1 MVHFQGQTHQE
12 EEGAKEMNGEE
23 GEKGLSGDYRV
34 MLLVGALILS
44 LILLFLPT
52 VFPELNYGGL
62 RYGLDLDGGSWLQLR
77 PEGALVQIDADVG
90 QIISQEYGALL
101 NETITLINETS
112 SKVSFTTNKIVTDK
126 QIESLGYGEA
136 TVLTRGGVTTVDLQL
151 SKSQVITRYLENKF
165 KTEVVII
172 EDRDGLWFEIRKKT
186 SAEELESILIP
197 VKGSILAYKDGV
209 SPTTLAGTKE
219 ILENKLNLFGLSD
232 IKPTIVDNEFI
243 LIDLAGIDIDTALDL
258 AGTPGKFEIRIQTEG
273 NETQHAI
280 YGEDIQSV
288 GFHKTDTYG
297 IWGVPFTLTQQ
308 GADALKEVA
317 IETNA
322 VNDPDSHNVIMLL
335 DNNEIYSAPLSKD
348 LADSLKYVPVQQMS
362 ASFGTDGGSKEKAKQ
377 LETHLRAG
385 ALPVNVEVIGS
396 GQVPAS
402 LGAQFK
408 ELTAIAGLLA
418 IIVVSF
424 VIYLRY
430 RRKEIMLP
438 MILTSLSEVIMILG
452 FASAVKWQL
461 DLPAI
466 AGIIAVIG
474 TGIDHLVII
483 TDEVLYEG
491 KLPPTKVYLTR
502 ISRAFG
508 IIFGAAATTIIAMIW
523 LIWLGFGAMRLFAM
537 TTIVGVLIGVLI
549 ARPAYAR
556 IIKYV
561 LKEEQ
566 EE

>member
-1 MVHFQGQTHQE
+1 
-12 EEGAKEMNGEE
+12 MNGEE

-151 SKSQVITRYLENKF
+151 SKTQVITRYLENKF

-523 LIWLGFGAMRLFAM
+523 LVWMGFGAMRLFAM

>member
-1 MVHFQGQTHQE
+1 
-12 EEGAKEMNGEE
+12 
-23 GEKGLSGDYRV
+23 
-34 MLLVGALILS
+34 
-44 LILLFLPT
+44 
-52 VFPELNYGGL
+52 
-62 RYGLDLDGGSWLQLR
+62 
-77 PEGALVQIDADVG
+77 
-90 QIISQEYGALL
+90 
-101 NETITLINETS
+101 
-112 SKVSFTTNKIVTDK
+112 
-126 QIESLGYGEA
+126 
-136 TVLTRGGVTTVDLQL
+136 
-151 SKSQVITRYLENKF
+151 
-165 KTEVVII
+165 
-172 EDRDGLWFEIRKKT
+172 
-186 SAEELESILIP
+186 LIP

-209 SPTTLAGTKE
+209 SPTTLADTKI

-335 DNNEIYSAPLSKD
+335 DNKEIYSAPLSKD

-362 ASFGTDGGSKEKAKQ
+362 ASFGTDTGSKERAKQ

-508 IIFGAAATTIIAMIW
+508 IIFAAAATTIIAMIW
-523 LIWLGFGAMRLFAM
+523 LVWMGFGAMRLFAM

-556 IIKYV
+556 IIKEV

>member
-1 MVHFQGQTHQE
+1 
-12 EEGAKEMNGEE
+12 MNGEE

-77 PEGALVQIDADVG
+77 PEGALVQIDADMD

-101 NETITLINETS
+101 NETITLTRES
-112 SKVSFTTNKIVTDK
+112 SSEVSFTTNKVITDK

-151 SKSQVITRYLENKF
+151 SKTQVITTYLENKF

-172 EDRDGLWFEIRKKT
+172 EDRDGSWFEIRKKT
-186 SAEELESILIP
+186 SAEELESLLIP

-209 SPTTLAGTKE
+209 SPTTLADTKI

-232 IKPTIVDNEFI
+232 IKPTIVDNKFI
-243 LIDLAGIDIDTALDL
+243 MIDLAGIDIDTAMDL

-297 IWGVPFTLTQQ
+297 VWGVPFTLTQQ

-322 VNDPDSHNVIMLL
+322 VNDPDNHNVIMLL
-335 DNNEIYSAPLSKD
+335 DNKEIYSAPLSKD

-362 ASFGTDGGSKEKAKQ
+362 ASFGTDTGSKERAKQ

-424 VIYLRY
+424 VIYFRY

-523 LIWLGFGAMRLFAM
+523 LVWMGFGAMRLFAM

>member
-1 MVHFQGQTHQE
+1 MSS
-12 EEGAKEMNGEE
+12 EEGK
-23 GEKGLSGDYRV
+23 KGLGGDYRV
-34 MLLVGALILS
+34 ILLVGALILS

-62 RYGLDLDGGSWLQLR
+62 KYGLDLDGGSWLQLR
-77 PEGALVQIDADVG
+77 PEGALVQVDADMS

-101 NETITLINETS
+101 NETITLTKETS
-112 SKVSFTTNKIVTDK
+112 SEVSFTTNQVVTDK
-126 QIESLGYGEA
+126 QIESLGYGQA
-136 TVLTRGGVTTVDLQL
+136 TVLTRGGVSTVNLQV
-151 SKSQVITRYLENKF
+151 SKTQAITRYLENKY
-165 KTEVVII
+165 KTEVKII

-186 SAEELESILIP
+186 SSEELESILIP
-197 VKGSILAYKDGV
+197 VNGSISAYKDGV
-209 SPTTLAGTKE
+209 SPTTLAETKT

-232 IKPTIVDNEFI
+232 IKPTIVGNEFI
-243 LIDLAGIDIDTALDL
+243 LIDLAGIDIDTAMNLT
-258 AGTPGKFEIRIQTEG
+258 GTPGKFEIRIQTIE
-273 NETQHAI
+273 NETQHAL

-288 GFHKTDTYG
+288 GIHKTSRSRV
-297 IWGVPFTLTQQ
+297 WGVPFTLTQQ
-308 GADALKEVA
+308 GANALQQVA

-335 DNNEIYSAPLSKD
+335 DNKELYSAPLSKD
-348 LADSLKYVPVQQMS
+348 LADSLKYVPIKEMS
-362 ASFGTDGGSKEKAKQ
+362 ASFGTDTGSKEKAKE
-377 LETHLRAG
+377 LETHLKAG

-418 IIVVSF
+418 IIMVSF
-424 VIYLRY
+424 VIYFRY

-438 MILTSLSEVIMILG
+438 MVLTSVSEVVMILG

-491 KLPPTKVYLTR
+491 KLPPTKVYLIR
-502 ISRAFG
+502 VSRAFG
-508 IIFGAAATTIIAMIW
+508 IIFAAAATTIIAMVW
-523 LIWLGFGAMRLFAM
+523 LVSMGFGDMRLFAL
-537 TTIVGVLIGVLI
+537 TTIIGVLIGVLI
-549 ARPAYAR
+549 ARPAM
-556 IIKYV
+556 
-561 LKEEQ
+561 
-566 EE
+566 

>member
-1 MVHFQGQTHQE
+1 
-12 EEGAKEMNGEE
+12 MNGEE

-77 PEGALVQIDADVG
+77 PEGALVQIDADMD

-101 NETITLINETS
+101 NETITLTRES
-112 SKVSFTTNKIVTDK
+112 SSEVSFTTNKIVTDK

-151 SKSQVITRYLENKF
+151 SKTQVITTYLENKF

-172 EDRDGLWFEIRKKT
+172 EDRDGSWFEIRKKT
-186 SAEELESILIP
+186 SAEELESLLIP

-209 SPTTLAGTKE
+209 SPTTLADTKI

-258 AGTPGKFEIRIQTEG
+258 AGTPGKFEIRNQTEG
-273 NETQHAI
+273 NETQHTI

-297 IWGVPFTLTQQ
+297 VWGVPFTLTQQ

-322 VNDPDSHNVIMLL
+322 VNDPDNHNVIMLL
-335 DNNEIYSAPLSKD
+335 DNKEIYSAPLSKD

-362 ASFGTDGGSKEKAKQ
+362 ASFGTDTGSKERAKQ

-424 VIYLRY
+424 VIYFRY

-508 IIFGAAATTIIAMIW
+508 IIFAAAATTIIAMIW
-523 LIWLGFGAMRLFAM
+523 LVWMGFGAMRLFAM

-556 IIKYV
+556 IIKEV

>member
-1 MVHFQGQTHQE
+1 
-12 EEGAKEMNGEE
+12 MNGEE
-23 GEKGLSGDYRV
+23 GEKGLSNDYRV
-34 MLLVGALILS
+34 ILLVGALILS
-44 LILLFLPT
+44 LILLFLPA
-52 VFPELNYGGL
+52 VFPEFNYGGL

-77 PEGALVQIDADVG
+77 PEGALVQMDADMG
-90 QIISQEYGALL
+90 QIIIQEYGALL
-101 NETITLINETS
+101 NETITLTKETS
-112 SKVSFTTNKIVTDK
+112 SEVSFTTNQVVTDK

-151 SKSQVITRYLENKF
+151 SKIPVITRYLGNKY
-165 KTEVVII
+165 KTEVVPI

-186 SAEELESILIP
+186 SAEELESLLIP
-197 VKGSILAYKDGV
+197 VEGSILAYKDGV
-209 SPTTLAGTKE
+209 SPTTLARTKE

-232 IKPTIVDNEFI
+232 IKPTIVENEFI

-258 AGTPGKFEIRIQTEG
+258 AGTPGKFEIRINTTG

-288 GFHKTDTYG
+288 GFHKTDASG
-297 IWGVPFTLTQQ
+297 VWGVPFTLTQQ
-308 GADALKEVA
+308 GAQALQQAA
-317 IETNA
+317 IDTNA
-322 VNDPDSHNVIMLL
+322 VNDPDNHDVIMLL
-335 DNNEIYSAPLSKD
+335 DNKEIYGAPLSKD

-362 ASFGTDGGSKEKAKQ
+362 ASFGIDSGSKESAKQ

-418 IIVVSF
+418 IIMVSF
-424 VIYLRY
+424 AIYLRY

-491 KLPPTKVYLTR
+491 KLPPTKVYLSR

-508 IIFGAAATTIIAMIW
+508 IIFAAATTTIIAMIW
-523 LIWLGFGAMRLFAM
+523 LVWMGFGAMRLFAM

-556 IIKYV
+556 IIKEV

>member
-1 MVHFQGQTHQE
+1 MVHFQGCTHQE

-77 PEGALVQIDADVG
+77 PEGALVQIDADMG

-101 NETITLINETS
+101 NETITLTRES
-112 SKVSFTTNKIVTDK
+112 SSEVSFTTNKIVTDK

-151 SKSQVITRYLENKF
+151 SKTQVITTYLENKF

-172 EDRDGLWFEIRKKT
+172 EDRDGSWFEIRKKT
-186 SAEELESILIP
+186 SAEELESLLIP

-209 SPTTLAGTKE
+209 SPTTLADTKI

-243 LIDLAGIDIDTALDL
+243 LIDLAGIDIDTALNL

-297 IWGVPFTLTQQ
+297 VWGVPFTLTQQ

-322 VNDPDSHNVIMLL
+322 VNDPDNHNVIMLL
-335 DNNEIYSAPLSKD
+335 DNKEIYSAPLSKD

-362 ASFGTDGGSKEKAKQ
+362 ASFGTDTGSKERAKQ

-424 VIYLRY
+424 VIYFRY

-508 IIFGAAATTIIAMIW
+508 IIFAAAATTIIAMIW
-523 LIWLGFGAMRLFAM
+523 LVWMGFGAMRLFAM

-556 IIKYV
+556 IIKEV

>member
-1 MVHFQGQTHQE
+1 MVHFQGCTHQE

-77 PEGALVQIDADVG
+77 PEGALVQIDADMG

-101 NETITLINETS
+101 NETITLTRES
-112 SKVSFTTNKIVTDK
+112 SSEVSFTTNKIVTDK

-151 SKSQVITRYLENKF
+151 SKLQVITTYLENKF

-172 EDRDGLWFEIRKKT
+172 EDREGQWFEIRKKT
-186 SAEELESILIP
+186 SAEELESLLIP
-197 VKGSILAYKDGV
+197 VKGSILAYKEGV
-209 SPTTLAGTKE
+209 SPTTLADTKI

-335 DNNEIYSAPLSKD
+335 DNKEIYSAPLSKD

-362 ASFGTDGGSKEKAKQ
+362 ASFGTDTGSKERAKQ

-508 IIFGAAATTIIAMIW
+508 IIFAAAATTIIAMIW
-523 LIWLGFGAMRLFAM
+523 LVWMGFGAMRLFAM

-556 IIKYV
+556 IIKEV

>member
-1 MVHFQGQTHQE
+1 
-12 EEGAKEMNGEE
+12 MNGEE

-77 PEGALVQIDADVG
+77 PEGALVQIDADMG

-101 NETITLINETS
+101 NETITLTRETS
-112 SKVSFTTNKIVTDK
+112 SEVSFTTNKIVTDK

-136 TVLTRGGVTTVDLQL
+136 IVLTRGGVTTVDLQV
-151 SKSQVITRYLENKF
+151 SKTQVITTYLENKF

-186 SAEELESILIP
+186 SAEELELILIP
-197 VKGSILAYKDGV
+197 VDGSILAHKDGV
-209 SPTTLAGTKE
+209 SPTTLAETKE

-258 AGTPGKFEIRIQTEG
+258 AGTPGKFEIVVQTEG
-273 NETQHAI
+273 NETQHAL

-297 IWGVPFTLTQQ
+297 VWGVPFTLTQQ
-308 GADALKEVA
+308 GAEALKEVA

-362 ASFGTDGGSKEKAKQ
+362 ASFGTDGGSKERAKQ

-424 VIYLRY
+424 AIYLRY

-491 KLPPTKVYLTR
+491 KLPPNKVYLTR

-508 IIFGAAATTIIAMIW
+508 IIFAAAATTIIAMIW
-523 LIWLGFGAMRLFAM
+523 LVWMGFGAMRLFAM

-556 IIKYV
+556 IIKAV

>member
-1 MVHFQGQTHQE
+1 
-12 EEGAKEMNGEE
+12 MNGEE
-23 GEKGLSGDYRV
+23 GEKGLSSDYRV
-34 MLLVGALILS
+34 ILLVGALILS
-44 LILLFLPT
+44 LIILFLPA

-77 PEGALVQIDADVG
+77 PEGALVQIDADLG

-101 NETITLINETS
+101 NETITLTKETTS
-112 SKVSFTTNKIVTDK
+112 EVSFTTNKAVTDK
-126 QIESLGYGEA
+126 QIESLGYGQA
-136 TVLTRGGVTTVDLQL
+136 TVLTRGGITTVVLQV
-151 SKSQVITRYLENKF
+151 SKTQVITRYLENKY

-209 SPTTLAGTKE
+209 SPTTLADTKI

-258 AGTPGKFEIRIQTEG
+258 AGTPGKFEIRIQTKG

-288 GFHKTDTYG
+288 GFHKTDRFG
-297 IWGVPFTLTQQ
+297 IWGVPFTLTLQ
-308 GADALKEVA
+308 GAEALQQVA

-322 VNDPDSHNVIMLL
+322 VNDPDNHNVIMLL

-348 LADSLKYVPVQQMS
+348 LADSLKYVPAQQMI
-362 ASFGTDGGSKEKAKQ
+362 ASFGTDSGSKERAKQ

-418 IIVVSF
+418 IIMVSF
-424 VIYLRY
+424 IIYLRY

-438 MILTSLSEVIMILG
+438 MILTSLSEVVMILG

-491 KLPPTKVYLTR
+491 KLPPTKIYLTR
-502 ISRAFG
+502 ISRAFS
-508 IIFGAAATTIIAMIW
+508 IIFAAAATTIIAMIW
-523 LIWLGFGAMRLFAM
+523 LVWMGFGAMRLFAL

-556 IIKYV
+556 IIKEV

-566 EE
+566 DE

>member
-1 MVHFQGQTHQE
+1 
-12 EEGAKEMNGEE
+12 MNGEE

-77 PEGALVQIDADVG
+77 PEGALVQIDADMD

-101 NETITLINETS
+101 NETITLTRES
-112 SKVSFTTNKIVTDK
+112 SSEVSFTTNKIVTDK

-151 SKSQVITRYLENKF
+151 SKTQVITTYLENKF

-172 EDRDGLWFEIRKKT
+172 EDRDGSWFEIRKKT
-186 SAEELESILIP
+186 SAEELESLLIP

-209 SPTTLAGTKE
+209 SPTTLADTKI

-297 IWGVPFTLTQQ
+297 VWGVPFTLTQQ

-322 VNDPDSHNVIMLL
+322 VIDPDNHNVIMLL
-335 DNNEIYSAPLSKD
+335 DNKEIYSAPLSKD

-362 ASFGTDGGSKEKAKQ
+362 ASFGTDTGSKERAKQ

-424 VIYLRY
+424 VIYFRY

-508 IIFGAAATTIIAMIW
+508 IIFAAAATTIIAMIW
-523 LIWLGFGAMRLFAM
+523 LVWMGFGAMRLFAM

-556 IIKYV
+556 IIKEV